1 MHISHRQKL
10 NLIDNY
16 VAIYR
21 ILFHCK
27 ELLSLPLSKENI
39 STINRLCDQTL
50 DLKHKYECAFEHFK
64 MVDSSLLLLKQ
75 QLSSFRGH
83 TKSAEEL
90 CTIHELKDSLTIIE
104 NDYTRL
110 KLR

>member
-1 MHISHRQKL
+1 MHITRKQKL

-27 ELLSLPLSKENI
+27 ELLLASHGDTSIINNI
-39 STINRLCDQTL
+39 CDQTL

-64 MVDSSLLLLKQ
+64 MVDPALILLKG

-90 CTIHELKDSLTIIE
+90 CTIHELKDSLSIIE
-104 NDYTRL
+104 NDYLKL